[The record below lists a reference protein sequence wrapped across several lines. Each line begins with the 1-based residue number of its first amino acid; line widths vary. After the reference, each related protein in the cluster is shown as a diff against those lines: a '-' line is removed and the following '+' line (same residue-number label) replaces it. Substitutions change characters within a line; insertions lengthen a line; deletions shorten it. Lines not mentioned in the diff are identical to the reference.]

1 MHGSNYLNSDG
12 EAMRYVEGSNQ
23 IIPGLESRMKGLK
36 KGDKK
41 EITVPA
47 AEAYGQREEK
57 LVIEVPLDQFP
68 ANQKVTVGLEVE
80 IEVAENYFHPFTVT
94 KLSKSSATLDGNH
107 ELAGMDLFFSVEVK
121 EAREARERARREH
134 EAELKRKVEA
144 QRRLQTIR
152 TLQELIQK
160 NQISKEEL
168 EQLLKSS

>member
-1 MHGSNYLNSDG
+1 MVRRLVEFEYLLKNASGQVLDSTKESDG

-68 ANQKVTVGLEVE
+68 PNQKVTVGLEVE

-94 KLSKSSATLDGNH
+94 KLSKASATLDGNH
-107 ELAGMDLFFSVEVK
+107 ELAGMDLFFSVEIK
-121 EAREARERARREH
+121 EAREATAAEIAES
-134 EAELKRKVEA
+134 EAEHVHGEHC
-144 QRRLQTIR
+144 TH
-152 TLQELIQK
+152 
-160 NQISKEEL
+160 
-168 EQLLKSS
+168 